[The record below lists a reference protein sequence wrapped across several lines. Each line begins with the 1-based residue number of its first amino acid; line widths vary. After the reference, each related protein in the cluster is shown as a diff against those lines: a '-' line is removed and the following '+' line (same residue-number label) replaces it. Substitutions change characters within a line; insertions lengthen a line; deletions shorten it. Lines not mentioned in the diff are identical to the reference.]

1 MKLPGIIKVREN
13 LGSQRI
19 AQLVLISP
27 LFLMWAGAFQ
37 FYRTRSVGLLKTF
50 FPVEWWTPV
59 LVIGLPAAAFIF
71 TLYRMYRRSPEK
83 LEWSLDI
90 PLCLFVGFSMLVL
103 IGQILNV

>member
-1 MKLPGIIKVREN
+1 MKRPALAKIRTS
-13 LGSQRI
+13 LGSYRV
-19 AQLVLISP
+19 AQVLLISP

-59 LVIGLPAAAFIF
+59 VVIGLPAAACLF

-83 LEWSLDI
+83 LAWSLDI
-90 PLCLFVGFSMLVL
+90 LLCLFVGFSMLILV
-103 IGQILNV
+103 GQILNV